1 MIIFV
6 TGGARS
12 GKSDFVQELAE
23 KLEGKRVFL
32 ATAEALDD
40 EMKERIR
47 KHKEK
52 RGDRWDTLEEPL
64 DLGNAIRS
72 VSKSCRTILVDC
84 LTVWLSNLLM
94 EYKDEDEIISEM
106 TDDLFSSMDDFEETL
121 IIVSNEVGL
130 GIVPDNKLARI
141 YRDKLGFLNQRMAKR
156 ADQVYIL
163 FSGIPVKIKG

>member
-23 KLEGKRVFL
+23 KLEGKRLFI

-47 KHKEK
+47 KHQEK
-52 RGDRWDTLEEPL
+52 RGDRWNTIEEPL

-72 VSKSCRTILVDC
+72 VSNSYRTILVDC

-106 TDDLFSSMDDFEETL
+106 MDDFFTSMDNFEET
-121 IIVSNEVGL
+121 IIVVSNEVGL
-130 GIVPDNKLARI
+130 GIVPDNELARI

-156 ADQVYIL
+156 ADHVYVLI
-163 FSGIPVKIKG
+163 SGIPVKIKG

>member
-1 MIIFV
+1 MIVFV

-12 GKSDFVQELAE
+12 GKSDFVQGLAE

-52 RGDRWDTLEEPL
+52 RGDRWETLEESL

-72 VSKSCRTILVDC
+72 VSKSHRTILIDC
-84 LTVWLSNLLM
+84 LTVWLSNLLT

-106 TDDLFSSMDDFEETL
+106 MDDFFSAMDDFEETL
-121 IIVSNEVGL
+121 IVVSNEVGL

-156 ADQVYIL
+156 ADQVYVL
-163 FSGIPVKIKG
+163 FSGIPVKIK

>member
-23 KLEGKRVFL
+23 KLEGKRLFI

-47 KHKEK
+47 KHQEK
-52 RGDRWDTLEEPL
+52 RGDRWNTIEEPL

-72 VSKSCRTILVDC
+72 VSNSYRTILVDC

-106 TDDLFSSMDDFEETL
+106 MDDFFTSMDDFEET
-121 IIVSNEVGL
+121 IIVVSNEVGL
-130 GIVPDNKLARI
+130 GIVPDNELARI
-141 YRDKLGFLNQRMAKR
+141 YRDKLGFLNQRLAKR
-156 ADQVYIL
+156 ADHVYVLI
-163 FSGIPVKIKG
+163 SGIPVKIKG

>member
-23 KLEGKRVFL
+23 AMEGRRLFL

-52 RGDRWDTLEEPL
+52 RGNRWDTLEEPL

-72 VSKSCRTILVDC
+72 VVKSYGTILVDC
-84 LTVWLSNLLM
+84 LTVWLSNLLG

-106 TDDLFSSMDDFEETL
+106 VDDFFSSMDDCEGTL
-121 IIVSNEVGL
+121 IVVSNEVGL
-130 GIVPDNKLARI
+130 GIVPENRLARV
-141 YRDKLGFLNQRMAKR
+141 YRDKLGFLNQRMARR

>member
-12 GKSDFVQELAE
+12 GKSDFVQEMAE
-23 KLEGKRVFL
+23 TLEGKRLFL

-64 DLGNAIRS
+64 DLGNAIQS
-72 VSKSCRTILVDC
+72 VSKSYRTILVDC
-84 LTVWLSNLLM
+84 LTVWLSNLLI
-94 EYKDEDEIISEM
+94 EYEDEDEIISEM
-106 TDDLFSSMDDFEETL
+106 IDDFFSSMDDCKETF
-121 IIVSNEVGL
+121 IVVSNEVGL
-130 GIVPDNKLARI
+130 GIVPDNKLVRI

>member
-12 GKSDFVQELAE
+12 GKSDFVQEMAE
-23 KLEGKRVFL
+23 TLEGKPLFL
-32 ATAEALDD
+32 ATAEALDE
-40 EMKERIR
+40 EMRERIR

-52 RGDRWDTLEEPL
+52 RGDQWDTLEEPL

-72 VSKSCRTILVDC
+72 GSKSYRTILVDC
-84 LTVWLSNLLM
+84 LTVWLSNLLI
-94 EYKDEDEIISEM
+94 EYQDEDEIISEM
-106 TDDLFSSMDDFEETL
+106 MDDFFSSMDDCEETL
-121 IIVSNEVGL
+121 IVVSNEVGL
-130 GIVPDNKLARI
+130 GIVPENRLARV
-141 YRDKLGFLNQRMAKR
+141 YRDKLGFLNQRMARR

>member
-1 MIIFV
+1 MIVFV

-23 KLEGKRVFL
+23 KLDGKRLFL

-72 VSKSCRTILVDC
+72 VSKSYRTILIDC
-84 LTVWLSNLLM
+84 ITVWLSNLLM
-94 EYKDEDEIISEM
+94 EYKDEDEIISEIM
-106 TDDLFSSMDDFEETL
+106 DDFFSAMDDFEET
-121 IIVSNEVGL
+121 IIVVSNEVGL
-130 GIVPDNKLARI
+130 GIVPDNELARI
-141 YRDKLGFLNQRMAKR
+141 YRDKLGFLNQRMANR
-156 ADQVYIL
+156 ADHVHIL
-163 FSGIPVKIKG
+163 FSGIPVKIK

>member
-23 KLEGKRVFL
+23 KLEGKRLFI

-47 KHKEK
+47 KHQEK
-52 RGDRWDTLEEPL
+52 RGDRWNTIEEPL

-72 VSKSCRTILVDC
+72 VSNSYRTILVDC

-106 TDDLFSSMDDFEETL
+106 MDDFFTSMDDFEET
-121 IIVSNEVGL
+121 IIVVSNEVGL
-130 GIVPDNKLARI
+130 GIVPDNELARI

-156 ADQVYIL
+156 ADHVYVLI
-163 FSGIPVKIKG
+163 SGIPVKIKG

>member
-23 KLEGKRVFL
+23 KLEGKRLFI

-40 EMKERIR
+40 EMKERIQ
-47 KHKEK
+47 KHQEK
-52 RGDRWDTLEEPL
+52 RGDRWNTLEEPL

-72 VSKSCRTILVDC
+72 VSNSYRTILVDC

-106 TDDLFSSMDDFEETL
+106 MDDFFTSMDDFEET
-121 IIVSNEVGL
+121 IIVVSNEVGL
-130 GIVPDNKLARI
+130 GIVPDNELARI

-156 ADQVYIL
+156 ADHVYVL